1 MAGAKRRQGSASV
14 YRESVPYDDG
24 YGTVF
29 EREASVWRSR
39 FSWTTS
45 VVSRTQTDTWSTA
58 TTWGPPDND
67 HFALDADGDL
77 YDTAVDANVMDE
89 GSTGGEK
96 VTKKSRVSVSQ
107 TCGCREAL
115 MN

>member
-1 MAGAKRRQGSASV
+1 MAGVKRRRESSSV

-29 EREASVWRSR
+29 EREASVRRSR
-39 FSWTTS
+39 SSWITS

-58 TTWGPPDND
+58 TTWGPPDDD
-67 HFALDADGDL
+67 HFALDANGDL
-77 YDTAVDANVMDE
+77 YDTAVDADVMDE
-89 GSTGGEK
+89 GSIGREK

-107 TCGCREAL
+107 SRGCSEGS
-115 MN
+115 